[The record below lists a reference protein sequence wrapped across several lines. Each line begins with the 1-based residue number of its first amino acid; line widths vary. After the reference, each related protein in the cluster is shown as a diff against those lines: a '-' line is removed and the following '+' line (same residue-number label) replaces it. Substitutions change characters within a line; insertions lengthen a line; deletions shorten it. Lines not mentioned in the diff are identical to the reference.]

1 MQRKA
6 RIIATI
12 GPATRDKETLKE
24 LFAAGMDVAR
34 INTSHAQP
42 AEVVAEI
49 ELLKEVR
56 EELGRPLA
64 ILLDLAGPKIRIGEL
79 EGGVAIL
86 KFGQEYVLTTRAVK
100 GDANQAQINIPF
112 FPADLLPGDSALLD
126 DGAIRLRVEKMKGE
140 DVDCRVEVGGELKSR
155 KGVSFPGRKLNLPNP
170 TDKDIRNLEIGL
182 QHGADWIA
190 LSLVRSVDDVRRL
203 RENINFL
210 GYTNPIIAKIE
221 RSEAL
226 QDIDAII
233 TEADAIMVARGDL
246 GVECPIEEVPIL
258 QKDLVNRTAHIGR
271 PSVVATQMMESM
283 IYHSYPT
290 RAEASDITNAIY
302 DGADSLML
310 SAETAVGKFPVQTV
324 KVMAKI
330 IERSEGTLPFHWWRK
345 KRELLVEHGPVE
357 ATCYAACELARN
369 INAAAIVAITES
381 GFTALQMARFRP
393 ESMIIAITP
402 HVEVT
407 HRLKLAWGVYPI
419 LQTVTGT
426 LEERFHAAARAVLE
440 AGWAREGDRVVITAG
455 LKDPSNPVT
464 TTNTVKVE
472 QL

>member
-6 RIIATI
+6 RIVATI
-12 GPATRDKETLKE
+12 GPATRDREILKE
-24 LFAAGMDVAR
+24 IMEAGMDVAR

-42 AEVVAEI
+42 GEIITEI

-100 GDANQAQINIPF
+100 GDTNQAQINIPF
-112 FPADLLPGDSALLD
+112 FPSDLLPGDTALLD

-170 TDKDIRNLEIGL
+170 TEKDLRSLEIGL

-190 LSLVRSVDDVRRL
+190 LSLVRSADDVRRL

-221 RSEAL
+221 RSEAVN
-226 QDIDAII
+226 DIDAII
-233 TEADAIMVARGDL
+233 NVSDAIMVARGDL

-258 QKDLVNRTAHIGR
+258 QKSLVNRAAHIGR

-283 IYHSYPT
+283 IYHPYPT

-310 SAETAVGKFPVQTV
+310 SAETAVGKFPLQTV
-324 KVMAKI
+324 EVMAKI

-345 KRELLVEHGPVE
+345 KRELLIEHGSVE

-369 INAAAIVAITES
+369 VGAVAIVAITES

-393 ESMIIAITP
+393 ESVIIAITP

-407 HRLKLAWGVYPI
+407 HRLKLAWGVRPV
-419 LQTVTGT
+419 LEGVTGT
-426 LEERFHAAARAVLE
+426 LEERFHAAAQIILE
-440 AGWAREGDRVVITAG
+440 KGWAHKGDRVVITAG
-455 LKDPSNPVT
+455 LKDPHNPIT
-464 TTNTVKVE
+464 TTNTVKME